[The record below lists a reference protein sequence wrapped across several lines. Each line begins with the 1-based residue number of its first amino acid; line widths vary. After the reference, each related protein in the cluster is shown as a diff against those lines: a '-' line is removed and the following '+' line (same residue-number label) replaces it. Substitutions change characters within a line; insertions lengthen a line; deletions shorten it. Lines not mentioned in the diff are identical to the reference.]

1 MQPAIDAVR
10 PPKIGN
16 RAAVVYVHGFTGSG
30 SGTWKD
36 LGPRISGHA
45 QLGGWDSWSITYAG
59 SWLPDVGG
67 IWSADAGL
75 DILALRLSADL
86 SKGTLERYDALVLIA
101 HSMGGLVVQKTLVD
115 HPTIA
120 ERTRAV
126 ILFGTPS
133 AGLVKAWSI
142 RFWKRQLADMARGGP
157 FITALRADWTRHFG
171 NGTPFLFLAVA
182 GEKDQFVPPESS
194 IMPFPEEQ
202 RAAIAGNHVTM
213 IHPLPGDPSVVDL
226 TINRIVRRGVAGN
239 VADSALVAIEV
250 GDFRKIV
257 RELLHRAGEID
268 KRALLRLAIALDALD
283 RRDEA
288 YDLLAR
294 SGELDTDAVG
304 ALAGRLKRRWLFG
317 RSRADAEKAE
327 EHYGKAYALARKSDD
342 LRQGYYHGINLAF
355 LAFLFHGDRNLA
367 RQRAGEVLEICTR
380 SRESGDADEWLS
392 ATEGE
397 ARLILGQTAAAFQAY
412 RCFVA
417 AGNDPWKVGSTY
429 LNARMIAADIGDRG
443 LARELGVIFGDP
455 KP

>member
-1 MQPAIDAVR
+1 MA
-10 PPKIGN
+10 N

-36 LGPRISGHA
+36 LAPRISGHA
-45 QLGGWDSWSITYAG
+45 QLGGWDGWRITYAG
-59 SWLPDVGG
+59 SWLPDVSG

-75 DILALRLSADL
+75 DILALRFSTDL

-115 HPTIA
+115 HPSIA

-133 AGLVKAWSI
+133 AGLVKARSL

-157 FITALRADWTRHFG
+157 FITALRADWARHFG
-171 NGTPFLFLAVA
+171 NGAPFLFLAVA

-194 IMPFPEEQ
+194 IMPFPEEH

-213 IHPLPGDPSVVDL
+213 IHPSPGDPSVVDL
-226 TINRIVRRGVAGN
+226 TVNRIARRGVAGN

-250 GDFRKIV
+250 GDFRKVV
-257 RELLHRAGEID
+257 REFLPCAEELD
-268 KRALLRLAIALDALD
+268 KRALVRLAIALDALD

-288 YDLLAR
+288 YELLAR
-294 SGELDTDAVG
+294 SGELDTDALGV
-304 ALAGRLKRRWLFG
+304 LAGRLKRRWLFG
-317 RSRADAEKAE
+317 RARADAEKSE
-327 EHYGKAYALARKSDD
+327 EHYGKAYALARQSDD
-342 LRQGYYHGINLAF
+342 LRQAYYHGVNLAF
-355 LAFLFHGDRNLA
+355 LAFLFRGDKKLA
-367 RQRAGEVLEICTR
+367 RQRAGEVLEICAR
-380 SRESGDADEWLS
+380 SRASGDADEWLS

-397 ARLILGQTAAAFQAY
+397 ARLILGQTEAAFEAY
-412 RCFVA
+412 RRFVA

-443 LARELGVIFGDP
+443 LARELGVIFDDP